1 VRRACVI
8 PAACLL
14 VLAALLTGCG
24 NGVRGHGTGP
34 AMSDLLVPLDG
45 NAVPGASGPFD
56 LDRYVRDYAA
66 VPDQERAEF
75 TGAGFVDG
83 WLLST
88 LDDTFGRRLYLIRF
102 RDPAAAREVYGWYR
116 GFVKQPTFTIDLAR
130 EHYGRVD
137 TYQDDQDRNG
147 TYVQVLYP
155 AGPFLVVISV
165 TVATAADTAKAKA
178 EATRIATAESTR
190 LP

>member
-8 PAACLL
+8 PAAWLL
-14 VLAALLTGCG
+14 VLAALLAGCG
-24 NGVRGHGTGP
+24 NGVHGRGTGP

-45 NAVPGASGPFD
+45 NPLPDASGRFD
-56 LDRYVRDYAA
+56 LDRYVHHYAA
-66 VPDQERAEF
+66 VPNQERAEF
-75 TGAGFVDG
+75 TRAGFVDG

-116 GFVKQPTFTIDLAR
+116 GFVKRATFTLGLAR
-130 EHYGRVD
+130 EHYGHVD
-137 TYQDDQDRNG
+137 AYEDDQKRTG

-165 TVATAADTAKAKA
+165 TVASAADTERAKA
-178 EATRIATAESTR
+178 EAIRIATAESTR